1 MKSVRLRA
9 WVLFSVVMSG
19 AHAFS
24 APFNQCQLSHLRL
37 HKFLMD
43 APGMSKLYSV
53 YAVSNV
59 GATACRLSPTS
70 LNVWSVQRHRAKVIP
85 VRDQRSHQ
93 FPASYLL
100 PSVRSKHPR
109 IPMQQ
114 VVWFSVS
121 ALGDTAPTFHRLLWS
136 LKSNSLH
143 AKSVVYSV
151 PYTHFPTHTLWH
163 QGLAIWGMDKQ
174 CRYHGR
180 LIKLTQHTMIDFSQ
194 VLNCG

>member
-1 MKSVRLRA
+1 MMCLILSA
-9 WVLFSVVMSG
+9 VVAG
-19 AHAFS
+19 VNALPARFD
-24 APFNQCQLSHLRL
+24 QCQLAQLRL
-37 HKFLMD
+37 NRFVMD
-43 APGMSKLYSV
+43 APGMSKLHSV
-53 YAVSNV
+53 YAITNV
-59 GATACRLSPTS
+59 GATACRLSPAS
-70 LNVWSVQRHRAKVIP
+70 LNVWSGQRHRARVIP

-93 FPASYLL
+93 LPASYVL
-100 PSVRSKHPR
+100 PSVRLKHAR
-109 IPMQQ
+109 VPMQQ

-163 QGLAIWGMDKQ
+163 QGLAIWGMGKQ
-174 CRYHGR
+174 CRSNGR
-180 LIKLTQHTMIDFSQ
+180 LIKLTQHTIIDFSQ